1 MDIFSKNKFLVR
13 VIFVLIIF
21 NLFSTG
27 YIWRNMNKRPNRNP
41 PKTERGSTT
50 NLLKDKLHLTEQQVK
65 EINKIRDD
73 FTQKEE
79 QLILLIRAQRDSM
92 NVAMFNQTTDT
103 VYLKRI
109 ARQLVENEY
118 QMELYR
124 IEQAQQFKNVCTKEQ
139 LTEFQ
144 NLVIDIRD
152 FFQPPRKKE

>member
-1 MDIFSKNKFLVR
+1 MDIFSKNKFLIR
-13 VIFVLIIF
+13 VIFVLIF
-21 NLFSTG
+21 LNLFSTG
-27 YIWRNMNKRPNRNP
+27 YLWRNMNKRPNRDQ
-41 PKTERGSTT
+41 PKQEKVNTT
-50 NLLKDKLHLTEQQVK
+50 NLLKEKLHLTEEQVK
-65 EINKIRDD
+65 EINRIRDD

-79 QLILLIRAQRDSM
+79 QLILLIKAQRDSM
-92 NVAMFNQTTDT
+92 NVAMFNETTDA

-109 ARQLVENEY
+109 ARQLVENEF

-124 IEQAQQFKNVCTKEQ
+124 IDQAQQFKNVCTKDQ

>member
-13 VIFVLIIF
+13 VIFVLIF
-21 NLFSTG
+21 LNLFSTG
-27 YIWRNMNKRPNRNP
+27 YLWRNMNKRPNRDQ
-41 PKTERGSTT
+41 PKQEKGSTT
-50 NLLKDKLHLTEQQVK
+50 NLLKDKLRLTEQQVK
-65 EINKIRDD
+65 EINRIRDD

-92 NVAMFNQTTDT
+92 NVAMFSETTDT
-103 VYLKRI
+103 FQLKRI

-124 IEQAQQFKNVCTKEQ
+124 IEQSQQFKTICTKSQ
-139 LTEFQ
+139 LNEFQ

>member
-1 MDIFSKNKFLVR
+1 MDIFSKNKFLIR

-27 YIWRNMNKRPNRNP
+27 YIWQTMKKRPNRDQ
-41 PKTERGSTT
+41 PKQEKVNTT
-50 NLLKDKLHLTEQQVK
+50 NLLKDKLHLTEAQVK
-65 EINKIRDD
+65 EINRIRDD

-79 QLILLIRAQRDSM
+79 KLILVIKAQRDSM
-92 NVAMFNQTTDT
+92 NIAMFNEISDNE
-103 VYLKRI
+103 YLKRI
-109 ARQLVENEY
+109 ARQLVENQY

-124 IEQAQQFKNVCTKEQ
+124 IEQAQQFKSVCTKEQ
-139 LTEFQ
+139 LTDFQ

>member
-13 VIFVLIIF
+13 VIFVLIF
-21 NLFSTG
+21 LNLFSTG
-27 YIWRNMNKRPNRNP
+27 YLWRNMNKRPNRNQ
-41 PKTERGSTT
+41 PKPEKVNTA
-50 NLLKDKLHLTEQQVK
+50 NLLKDKLHLTDQQVT
-65 EINKIRDD
+65 EINRIRDD

-79 QLILLIRAQRDSM
+79 KLILLIKAQRDSM
-92 NVAMFNQTTDT
+92 NIEMFSETTDSAQ
-103 VYLKRI
+103 LKRI

-124 IEQAQQFKNVCTKEQ
+124 IEQAQQFKNVCTKDQ

-152 FFQPPRKKE
+152 FFQPQRKKE

>member
-13 VIFVLIIF
+13 VIFVLIF
-21 NLFSTG
+21 LNLFSTG
-27 YIWRNMNKRPNRNP
+27 YLWHNMKKRPNRDQPRQEKVN
-41 PKTERGSTT
+41 TT

-65 EINKIRDD
+65 EINRIRDD
-73 FTQKEE
+73 FTKKEE
-79 QLILLIRAQRDSM
+79 KLILMIKAQRDSM
-92 NVAMFNQTTDT
+92 NIAMFNETSDNA
-103 VYLKRI
+103 YLKRI
-109 ARQLVENEY
+109 ARQLVENQY

-139 LTEFQ
+139 LTDFQ

>member
-13 VIFVLIIF
+13 VIFILIF
-21 NLFSTG
+21 LNLLSTG
-27 YIWRNMNKRPNRNP
+27 YLWFNMNKRPNRDQ
-41 PKTERGSTT
+41 PKQEKGSTT
-50 NLLKDKLHLTEQQVK
+50 NLLKDKLRLTEQQVK
-65 EINKIRDD
+65 EINRIRDD

-92 NVAMFNQTTDT
+92 NVAMFNQNTDAL
-103 VYLKRI
+103 YLKRI
-109 ARQLVENEY
+109 ARQLVENQY
-118 QMELYR
+118 LMELYR

-144 NLVIDIRD
+144 NIVIDIRD

>member
-1 MDIFSKNKFLVR
+1 
-13 VIFVLIIF
+13 
-21 NLFSTG
+21 
-27 YIWRNMNKRPNRNP
+27 MNKRPNRNQ
-41 PKTERGSTT
+41 PKQEKVSTT
-50 NLLKDKLHLTEQQVK
+50 NLLKDKLRLTEKQVK

-73 FTQKEE
+73 FAQKEE
-79 QLILLIRAQRDSM
+79 MLILLIKAQRDSM

-103 VYLKRI
+103 VQLHRI

-124 IEQAQQFKNVCTKEQ
+124 IDQAQKFKNVCTKEQ
-139 LTEFQ
+139 LTDFQ

>member
-13 VIFVLIIF
+13 VIFVLIF
-21 NLFSTG
+21 LNLFSTG
-27 YIWRNMNKRPNRNP
+27 YLWRNMNKRPNRNQ
-41 PKTERGSTT
+41 PKPEKVNTA
-50 NLLKDKLHLTEQQVK
+50 NLLKDKLHLTDQQVT
-65 EINKIRDD
+65 EINRIRDD

-79 QLILLIRAQRDSM
+79 KLILLIKAQRDSM
-92 NVAMFNQTTDT
+92 NLEMFSETTDS
-103 VYLKRI
+103 VQLKRI

-152 FFQPPRKKE
+152 FFQPQRKKE